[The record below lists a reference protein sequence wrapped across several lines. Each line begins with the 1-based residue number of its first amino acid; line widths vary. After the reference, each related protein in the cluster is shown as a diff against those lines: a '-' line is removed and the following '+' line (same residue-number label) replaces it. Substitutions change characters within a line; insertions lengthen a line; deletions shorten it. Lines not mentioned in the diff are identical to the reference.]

1 MLVRSGVA
9 TLAAAAACALVA
21 PQAHGQPHGPEELV
35 PARSISRTVAWTE
48 GAARGPHVAVASA
61 AANAA
66 SNVPS
71 MATGLTLPPRVTFAA
86 GPRYGGAGPGG
97 LDYSVGAFLDIPLRP
112 LASARS
118 KVGDALVVAT
128 STELA
133 RAKVEGGFAAA
144 VAWSHALEAKE
155 VLAVRVRSEKGVEG
169 LVSVAAKRVKAG
181 VGLPSELMLARGD
194 YGAAGAATLDAEGG
208 VIDSYAELRLAIGAP
223 VDEPIDPVGEL
234 CKTNDAPID
243 DKAVYAEA
251 ESNAPIIASVKARSA
266 LAAADVSLVRAS
278 WGQTIGFGAQYAHE
292 AYGEQYVLGMVSIP
306 LTIVDPARFDTARA
320 KIAAAEATADIER
333 ARLVVRKLVAIAL
346 HDRIHTRE
354 VRKKLL
360 DDALEPLREA
370 VRLAHVQYETGTQDL
385 TSVLLTRQRLF
396 TVEEQVVRACGAVHR
411 ADLAIFHLLGKT
423 PS

>member
-1 MLVRSGVA
+1 MVLRPWVA
-9 TLAAAAACALVA
+9 PFAAAVACASVS
-21 PQAHGQPHGPEELV
+21 PQARAQDEMV
-35 PARSISRTVAWTE
+35 AVRSISRPISRAIAWSE
-48 GAARGPHVAVASA
+48 GAARGPNVAVASA

-66 SNVPS
+66 SSVPQ
-71 MATGLTLPPRVTFAA
+71 MATGLSLPPRVTFAA
-86 GPRYGGAGPGG
+86 GPRYGSLGSG
-97 LDYSVGAFLDIPLRP
+97 LDYSVTAFLDIPLRP

-133 RAKVEGGFAAA
+133 RARIDGGFAAA

-155 VLAVRVRSEKGVEG
+155 VLAVRTRGEKGMEG
-169 LVSVAAKRVKAG
+169 IVGIASKRVKAG

-223 VDEPIDPVGEL
+223 VDEAIDPVGEL

-243 DKAVYAEA
+243 EKAVYAEA
-251 ESNAPIIASVKARSA
+251 ETSAPIIASVKARSA

-278 WGQTIGFGAQYAHE
+278 WGQTIGFGAQYARE
-292 AYGEQYVLGMVSIP
+292 GFGEQSVLGMVSIP
-306 LTIVDPARFDTARA
+306 LPIVDPARFDTARA
-320 KIAAAEATADIER
+320 KIAAAEATADVER
-333 ARLVVRKLVAIAL
+333 ARLIVRKLVAIAL

-385 TSVLLTRQRLF
+385 TAVLLTRQRLF

-411 ADLAIFHLLGKT
+411 ADFAVLHLLGKA